1 MSLFGRGDNIL
12 KNEKSM
18 GQSLHINVSLK
29 LLWGMFYDHFLLIV
43 LQQRF
48 SPKASIGD
56 GSNTF
61 EVLGDPQ
68 RIANPSSAQ
77 AGMDSSDS

>member
-1 MSLFGRGDNIL
+1 
-12 KNEKSM
+12 M

-29 LLWGMFYDHFLLIV
+29 LLWGMFYYHFLLIV
-43 LQQRF
+43 LLQRF

-56 GSNTF
+56 RMEHFRSSR
-61 EVLGDPQ
+61 DPQ